1 MDERDDFFALVK
13 YAKENNINENIT
25 EQSTKETYH
34 EWYCDITKLLSME
47 K

>member
-1 MDERDDFFALVK
+1 MKEMIFFVLVK

-34 EWYCDITKLLSME
+34 EWYCDITKLLNRE